1 MVGPFSP
8 QVLAYLQAV
17 HDAPRPVGPTVL
29 DGLPGVVR
37 ERTVYRWQ
45 RSLGSRLAYFPS
57 VSLSALG
64 LVHAHVF
71 LDGASE
77 RWVALPVVLAAAWVN
92 HGLERPGLYL
102 HCAIPT
108 GAGVAFEQVVR
119 SLVGDGWADASTIVF
134 AGDGWQSLGR
144 LVECLDGHGRIRAQR
159 APVEALRD
167 GFFRASTEQQ
177 GLLRSYPFV
186 VPAVFEAVEERCS
199 LQEVW
204 RRAYER
210 LGPLV
215 WRFFPRG
222 TRRWPVNGK
231 RYVRHAHELLV
242 GAGLFRQNIIRY
254 QPLLDHGLEA
264 FVILPASAGPLGE
277 LVGLF
282 GRVCPVVEVAPG
294 HDGRVVLR
302 LVGGDEAVYEVLR
315 VAREVARPL
324 SVWVLDAR
332 RPDALSGR
340 VRFAYER
347 LFDPSTGVWRF
358 PAAEILGGLRGA
370 S

>member
-1 MVGPFSP
+1 MVSPFSA

-17 HDAPRPVGPTVL
+17 HDAPRPMGPSVL

-57 VSLSALG
+57 LSLSGLG

-71 LDGASE
+71 LDGATD
-77 RWVALPVVLAAAWVN
+77 RWAALPVVLAASWVN

-102 HCAIPT
+102 HCAVPV
-108 GAGVAFEQVVR
+108 GAEGAFEQLVR
-119 SLVGDGWADASTIVF
+119 TLVGDGWADASTIVL
-134 AGDGWQSLGR
+134 AGDGWQSFGR

-159 APVEALRD
+159 SPLEALRD
-167 GFFRASTEQQ
+167 GFFRASSEQR

-210 LGPLV
+210 LGRLV
-215 WRFFPRG
+215 WRYFPRG

-231 RYVRHAHELLV
+231 RYVRHAQELLV

-254 QPLLDHGLEA
+254 LPFLDHGLEA
-264 FVILPASAGPLGE
+264 FVVLPASAGPLGE
-277 LVGLF
+277 LVRLF

-294 HDGRVVLR
+294 HDGRVVVR

-324 SVWVLDAR
+324 GVWVRDAR
-332 RPDALSGR
+332 RTGALLGR

-347 LFDPSTGVWRF
+347 FFDPGTGVWRF
-358 PAAEILGGLRGA
+358 PAEEILAGLRGA